1 MDGRDPW
8 IGHSIEPDRA
18 SHVSVLSPMF
28 LFPSSYLADSGRSH
42 MDIKTMIDASA
53 NCHARC
59 SSDGWGAVLKV
70 V

>member
-42 MDIKTMIDASA
+42 MDIKTMIDANPPIAMPDVPPMAGEQS
-53 NCHARC
+53 
-59 SSDGWGAVLKV
+59 
-70 V
+70 